1 MPDAQTHFTMFGVVL
16 LTGTLIALADAR
28 IYERCELARDL
39 LKFGV
44 KRDDVATWVCIAF
57 HESRFDTAA
66 RNPHSGDHGLLQIS
80 ELYWCGPGKACG
92 VPCSAFRNEDIYDDV
107 QCALR
112 IHEEHTRL
120 QGNGFLAWVV
130 YPHHCKHNAKKYII
144 DCDTSVKHAPAKFDD
159 RARHI
164 KSFERNNTSPQFV
177 SYPDIDK
184 LKPPYLAIN
193 ELFKGDYMNEFEKG
207 YYNNKRPL
215 NWLNFKIDNIDNL
228 KLPDLTK
235 KSYFERTTP
244 STNTLDPA
252 FIGIKPP
259 SPRKIESNQF
269 RRRMMNSGT
278 ISPKNYDINENVF
291 RKSFGDISPTNN
303 VYVEID
309 LSQNPFIHLQ
319 KMPAKT
325 TSSTEIPYQTRGLSR
340 YNQNY
345 MNNLASTS
353 PRTTTTLETS
363 TSSERRIS
371 TEQNYSLHTTTPKT
385 ITSRRGK
392 ARYVPENN
400 NPDHSTLGLPS
411 STTSPPAATR
421 INNNHTAKVNINYN
435 MSMDSSNKSERREV
449 KLLET
454 TSPATYTIVNK
465 SNKSMEVMQN
475 KTTISIDGSS
485 STKTQKDENKPK
497 TQSTNTSIETSGS
510 HTRFSWDRP
519 RYIQTTVSTPQ
530 TIWTTTSRASVPTTV
545 APTTERIVSSSK
557 VTPLATQTTTDPA
570 PTVKS
575 TQSIFDLYLNPTKAT
590 LRPFKFTSFE
600 NSPFKV
606 RIFSGGTTT
615 PPASHLAPR
624 KLRR

>member
-16 LTGTLIALADAR
+16 LTGTLIALANAR

-44 KRDDVATWVCIAF
+44 TRDDVATWVCIAF

-144 DCDTSVKHAPAKFDD
+144 DCDTSVKHTPAKFDD

-164 KSFERNNTSPQFV
+164 KTFERNNTNPQFV
-177 SYPDIDK
+177 GYPDIDK

-193 ELFKGDYMNEFEKG
+193 ELFKGNYMNEFEKG

-235 KSYFERTTP
+235 KGYSERTTP
-244 STNTLDPA
+244 STDTLDPA
-252 FIGIKPP
+252 IIGIKPP

-269 RRRMMNSGT
+269 RRRMMNSRT
-278 ISPKNYDINENVF
+278 ISTKNDDINDNEF
-291 RKSFGDISPTNN
+291 RKTFGEVSPTNN

-319 KMPAKT
+319 KMSTK
-325 TSSTEIPYQTRGLSR
+325 SSTEIPYPTRGLST
-340 YNQNY
+340 YNQND
-345 MNNLASTS
+345 MNNFASTT
-353 PRTTTTLETS
+353 PRISTTLGS
-363 TSSERRIS
+363 TMSSERRMS
-371 TEQNYSLHTTTPKT
+371 TEKNYSLHTTTPKT

-392 ARYVPENN
+392 SRYVPENN
-400 NPDHSTLGLPS
+400 NPDHSTLSSPS
-411 STTSPPAATR
+411 STTSSPTVTR
-421 INNNHTAKVNINYN
+421 INKSDTAKVNINYN
-435 MSMDSSNKSERREV
+435 ISMNSSNKSERRELE
-449 KLLET
+449 LLET
-454 TSPATYTIVNK
+454 TSPATYTISNK
-465 SNKSMEVMQN
+465 SNKSMEIMEN
-475 KTTISIDGSS
+475 KATSSVDENSSI
-485 STKTQKDENKPK
+485 KTQQYENKPK
-497 TQSTNTSIETSGS
+497 TQTTNTSIEMSGS
-510 HTRFSWDRP
+510 STRFSWDSP

-530 TIWTTTSRASVPTTV
+530 TIRTTTSRASAPTTP
-545 APTTERIVSSSK
+545 APTTERVVPSSN
-557 VTPLATQTTTDPA
+557 VTPFVTQTTTDPT
-570 PTVKS
+570 PTVRS

-590 LRPFKFTSFE
+590 LRPFKFSSFE

-615 PPASHLAPR
+615 PPASYLASR